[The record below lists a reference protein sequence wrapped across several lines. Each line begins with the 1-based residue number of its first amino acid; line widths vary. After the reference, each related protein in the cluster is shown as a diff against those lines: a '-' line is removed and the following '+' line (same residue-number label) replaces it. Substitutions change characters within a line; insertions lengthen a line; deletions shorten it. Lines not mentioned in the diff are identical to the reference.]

1 MVMGRPTEYS
11 EETIIK
17 AKEYLALCVD
27 VETDDKIKVKL
38 PSIEWLANYLD
49 LSRETIHQWEKEEGK
64 EDFSDIVRRLRFEQA
79 ERLLNNGLSWS
90 YNASIA
96 KLILSKHWYVEKTEN
111 KDTVIVA
118 TPDDLKNMS
127 DEELLKFA
135 TQ

>member
-1 MVMGRPTEYS
+1 MGRPTEYS

-27 VETDDKIKVKL
+27 IEWDKLKVNI
-38 PSIEWLANYLD
+38 PSIEWLANHLGLHRD
-49 LSRETIHQWEKEEGK
+49 TINQWEKEEGK
-64 EDFSDIVRRLRFEQA
+64 EDFSDILRELRNEQA
-79 ERLLNNGLSWS
+79 KRLINNGLSWA
-90 YNASIA
+90 YNPTIA

-111 KDTVIVA
+111 KDTIVVA